1 MNLRTSNIAG
11 TLKKKQAY
19 YVSDPSD
26 VFYLSGYSGTFGKIF
41 IFKDSAIFM
50 TDPRYEG
57 MVKGSALEAD
67 FEICITRNF
76 FSDLARIIKNM
87 EILLNKNIPLSEYLH
102 ITGNC
107 PKVTIDQAISFL
119 RMKKDLWEISLIKK
133 SVAIT
138 EKAMKHIAK
147 ILKAG
152 ITEKDLSLEFDYY
165 SRKQGADGLSFSPI
179 VAFNENGAV
188 PHHATSSKKLKP
200 NTLVLVDAGVKY
212 KGYASDLT
220 RVFAFGIIHPL
231 LKQIEKY
238 CGSVLKAKQT
248 ALLSYKPGIII
259 KEADLA
265 ARNSLA
271 LDGLD
276 KYFTHSLGHGMGL
289 DVHEIPSVNP
299 KEGLKFEKGMV
310 LSCKPGVYF
319 EGKYGIRIE
328 DDYLITDKGAE
339 KLGEFSDSLVICG

>member
-1 MNLRTSNIAG
+1 MNLRTSNVAKL
-11 TLKKKQAY
+11 LKKNQAY
-19 YVSDPSD
+19 YISDPSD
-26 VFYLSGYSGTFGKIF
+26 VFYLSGFSGTFGKII
-41 IFKDSAIFM
+41 IFKNSAVFM
-50 TDPRYEG
+50 TDPRYSG
-57 MVKGSALEAD
+57 MMKGSAIEED
-67 FEICITRNF
+67 FEISITRNF
-76 FSDLARIIKNM
+76 FNDLSLLIKKT
-87 EILLNKNIPLSEYLH
+87 EVLLNKNTPLSEYLH
-102 ITGNC
+102 ISANC
-107 PKVTIDQAISFL
+107 PKAAIDPTVSFL
-119 RMKKDLWEISLIKK
+119 RMKKDPGEISLIRK

-138 EKAMKHIAK
+138 EKAMKHMAK
-147 ILKAG
+147 ILKTG
-152 ITEKDLSLEFDYY
+152 ISEKDLSLEFDYY
-165 SRKQGADGLSFSPI
+165 SRKHGADGLSFSPI
-179 VAFNENGAV
+179 IAFNENGAV
-188 PHHATSSKKLKP
+188 PHHATSSRKLKP

-220 RVFAFGIIHPL
+220 RVFAFGIIQPR

-310 LSCKPGVYF
+310 FSCEPGVYF